1 MFDINFISQQ
11 KAVAGFEFMDY
22 QSDEM
27 LKEMTQIAADFIE
40 LQKEY
45 EVRYDNQGNSHT
57 REWYESLVVENDSAI
72 EAMENVIFKY
82 TGINVKIYI
91 DGSVGNMA
99 IDTAYFTPNHVLNS
113 EGAEAYLAVKHT
125 KIAEAFRS
133 FKSDVIRGWVD
144 PKTGKIG
151 GDYSKIQFNLVIS
164 PVFFL
169 YCAER
174 FATRVTMNAKEVLA
188 QVMCHEIGHA
198 WGCIVMLHQAAV
210 DSIFACKAAKM
221 LANAEETTRKSAI
234 YKEATAILEISEKVD
249 DKTLANASEDELI
262 IIFNKGIGNRNL
274 RRTLSLGAATMTS
287 EMYADIFAV
296 RHGANKELVYML
308 ADNPMSGIGWSMV
321 GIAIT
326 TVLAIEAIALG
337 SFIVSFVVGIFWML
351 SVLGFF
357 GAHAETFVSGAY
369 DTPYRRS
376 KAMLRECISRLKN
389 DKNLTG
395 KDKAIYL
402 RNLLKMEKAIEEVKP
417 LLEGTFYSRFWGWML
432 AGTDFKARDFE
443 FYTNELTE
451 HTINLYTGIFKD

>member
-45 EVRYDNQGNSHT
+45 EVRYDNQGNSHS
-57 REWYESLVVENDSAI
+57 REWYETVVVENDSAM
-72 EAMENVIFKY
+72 EAMEKVIFKH
-82 TGINVKIYI
+82 TGINVNISI
-91 DGSVGNMA
+91 DESVGNMA
-99 IDTAYFTPNHVLNS
+99 IDTGFFTPNHVLNS
-113 EGAEAYLAVKHT
+113 EYAEIFLEAKHT
-125 KIAEAFRS
+125 KIAEAFKS
-133 FKSDVIRGWVD
+133 FKSDVISGWVD
-144 PKTGKIG
+144 PKTGRVG
-151 GDYSKIQFNLVIS
+151 GDYSKIQFNLYIS
-164 PVFFL
+164 PTFFL

-174 FATRVTMNAKEVLA
+174 FATKVTMNAKEVLA
-188 QVMCHEIGHA
+188 QCMCHEIGHA
-198 WGCIVMLHQAAV
+198 WGCIVMLHQTAI

-221 LANAEETTRKSAI
+221 LANAEETTKKSTI
-234 YKEATAILEISEKVD
+234 YKEASAILEISEKVD
-249 DKTLANASEDELI
+249 DKTLAGASEDELI
-262 IIFNKGIGNRNL
+262 IIFNKGIGNREL

-287 EMYADIFAV
+287 EVYADIFAI

-308 ADNPMSGIGWSMV
+308 ADNPMSEIGWNLL
-321 GIAIT
+321 GITLNTVIIIKAIT
-326 TVLAIEAIALG
+326 VGAGAAIG
-337 SFIVSFVVGIFWML
+337 IVSIFWL
-351 SVLGFF
+351 LCVLGFF
-357 GAHAETFVSGAY
+357 NIHRETFVSDIY

-402 RNLLKMEKAIEEVKP
+402 RNLLKMEKAIEEIKP
-417 LLEGTFYSRFWGWML
+417 MLEGTFYSRFWGWL
-432 AGTDFKARDFE
+432 FAGTDFKARDFE